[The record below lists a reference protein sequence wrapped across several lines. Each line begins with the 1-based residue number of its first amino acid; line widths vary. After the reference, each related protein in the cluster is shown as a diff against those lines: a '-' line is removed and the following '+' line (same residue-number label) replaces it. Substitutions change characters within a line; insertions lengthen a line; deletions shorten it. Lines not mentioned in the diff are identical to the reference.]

1 MFVPVWSSAK
11 HWSEDIMVDVVKLIV
26 MILVLITH
34 LCQVVLMCAESIQWQ
49 KLGVIGLEMWKES
62 RKMDTF
68 LSCEQQENWTS
79 SWGAKAI

>member
-34 LCQVVLMCAESIQWQ
+34 LCQVVLMCAESIQW
-49 KLGVIGLEMWKES
+49 
-62 RKMDTF
+62 
-68 LSCEQQENWTS
+68 
-79 SWGAKAI
+79 